1 MSSPITPSSGSPQN
15 NPAEINV
22 TPGFEEKLRLFWEK
36 NSRLV
41 LIACAAILLAIVGR
55 GALEV
60 MRGQKEQ
67 AIAADYAAAVTS
79 EQAKAFAA
87 RHEGHALAGAAHLRL
102 ADEAFQAGR
111 YAEAL
116 ASYEKAAA
124 ALKDWPFAG
133 RIQLGQ
139 AMARLHSGQGPA
151 AEAALKALADDTTQL
166 KAVRAEAA
174 YHLAVIAADAGRG
187 EEASRLSEQIMSID
201 PESVWTQ
208 RALML
213 RTRIPV
219 ASSTS
224 SAPATP
230 AAEPAAADTV
240 PSVSFKAEGK

>member
-36 NSRLV
+36 NSRLILV
-41 LIACAAILLAIVGR
+41 ACAAVLLAIVGR
-55 GALEV
+55 GVLEV

-67 AIAADYAAAVTS
+67 AIAAAYAAAGTS
-79 EQAKAFAA
+79 ERAKAFAA
-87 RHEGHALAGAAHLRL
+87 EHEGHALAGAAHLRL
-102 ADEAFQAGR
+102 ADEAFQAGQ

-116 ASYEKAAA
+116 AGYEKAAE

-133 RIQLGQ
+133 RIRLGQ
-139 AMARLHSGQGPA
+139 AMARLHSGQGAA
-151 AEAALKALADDTTQL
+151 AETALKALADDTTQL

-174 YHLAVIAADAGRG
+174 YHLAVIAAEAGRG

-213 RTRIPV
+213 RARTPV
-219 ASSTS
+219 AASAAPAP
-224 SAPATP
+224 SAP
-230 AAEPAAADTV
+230 AEPAAAEAV
-240 PSVSFKAEGK
+240 PSVSFKVEGK